1 MPTGTACIEC
11 RQPLTDGKCVNTN
24 CSRAAAAA
32 SRGADRSTAKQTV
45 GAAVGGS
52 PAAWNISGGVD

>member
-1 MPTGTACIEC
+1 MPSGTVCIEC

-45 GAAVGGS
+45 GAVSGS
-52 PAAWNISGGVD
+52 PAAWNVGGGVD